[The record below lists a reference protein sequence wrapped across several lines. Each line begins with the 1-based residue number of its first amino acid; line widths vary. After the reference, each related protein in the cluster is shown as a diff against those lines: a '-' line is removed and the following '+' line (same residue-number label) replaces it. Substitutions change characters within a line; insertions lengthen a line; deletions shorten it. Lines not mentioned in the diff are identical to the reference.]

1 MTERPRSYSL
11 SRDGSWQEVGLDQES
26 PGPSSKPSPH
36 AVHSNYPPYY
46 FSRPSYDT
54 TRSFE
59 VRGERA
65 GIPTAARNAVEAN
78 LYRGGSP
85 PALDI
90 QPQTRPVMRTAGSS
104 STSNVVPSIHAQPSQ
119 DSFNSQR
126 AHGVPVSERRA
137 PSASRG
143 LSPYSRPSL
152 HAPRS
157 NSARPSTSRSSSRS
171 GSRPR
176 AVESEVITQP
186 QVSTPSLR
194 PPKPIVIP
202 EHQAV
207 HHTYYASV
215 PGSTTYTAYTT
226 PEVSD
231 VSYNG
236 LPAHAAAPVEDISTV
251 QARPELYPRSSS
263 RTSWR
268 QSLRHSW
275 TLGSFDW
282 EKSSITT
289 NGTFPPFSEFRLS
302 GIDWEHD
309 NYDQQR
315 GVSTLSWINSE
326 HSGDQDI
333 ERLPWGQEPEHSQH
347 LSASSSGQD
356 SAFDKEKNHRADDE
370 RNVRMSGILPD
381 PTIIFWDGESDKEN
395 PMNWTMRK
403 KRVAILSLALF
414 TFITPLASSMFA
426 PSVPQL
432 LSEFGISS
440 RLLSQ
445 FVVSV
450 YVFGFAIGPL
460 IVSPMSEVYGR
471 YPVYIV
477 GYIGFIGFTIGCGLA
492 TSMPI
497 LIVFR
502 FFAGCFGVT
511 PVAIGGGTI
520 ADLFPKEER
529 GKFMGL
535 WALGPML
542 GPMVGPVGGGYL
554 AVALGWRWVFWV
566 ITMASGLLF
575 LITAAFTG
583 ETFAPVLLAR
593 KTARLRRKTANT
605 NLRSKMDTGLPPSTV
620 FWRAVQR
627 PTHMF
632 LRSPIVAAMSIY
644 VSFVYGILYV
654 LFTTFTFVFVE
665 NYGWTPQKSGLVYIG
680 LGIGTII
687 GLFILGSTSDK
698 LCQHLAKKH
707 NNGILRPEYRLPP
720 LMYGGVTVPLG
731 LFLYGWATQYTL
743 YWPIP
748 LAGTVL
754 VGLGIIQTFMCI
766 QTYLVD
772 TFGMHAA
779 SAMAVNTVL
788 RSIAAAFLPMA
799 GLDMYDALGL
809 GWGNSVLGF
818 AACLLVPLPG
828 IFYLYGERVRTN
840 PKYKISL

>member
-1 MTERPRSYSL
+1 
-11 SRDGSWQEVGLDQES
+11 
-26 PGPSSKPSPH
+26 
-36 AVHSNYPPYY
+36 
-46 FSRPSYDT
+46 
-54 TRSFE
+54 
-59 VRGERA
+59 
-65 GIPTAARNAVEAN
+65 
-78 LYRGGSP
+78 
-85 PALDI
+85 
-90 QPQTRPVMRTAGSS
+90 
-104 STSNVVPSIHAQPSQ
+104 
-119 DSFNSQR
+119 
-126 AHGVPVSERRA
+126 
-137 PSASRG
+137 
-143 LSPYSRPSL
+143 
-152 HAPRS
+152 
-157 NSARPSTSRSSSRS
+157 
-171 GSRPR
+171 
-176 AVESEVITQP
+176 
-186 QVSTPSLR
+186 
-194 PPKPIVIP
+194 
-202 EHQAV
+202 
-207 HHTYYASV
+207 
-215 PGSTTYTAYTT
+215 
-226 PEVSD
+226 
-231 VSYNG
+231 
-236 LPAHAAAPVEDISTV
+236 
-251 QARPELYPRSSS
+251 
-263 RTSWR
+263 
-268 QSLRHSW
+268 
-275 TLGSFDW
+275 
-282 EKSSITT
+282 
-289 NGTFPPFSEFRLS
+289 
-302 GIDWEHD
+302 
-309 NYDQQR
+309 
-315 GVSTLSWINSE
+315 
-326 HSGDQDI
+326 
-333 ERLPWGQEPEHSQH
+333 
-347 LSASSSGQD
+347 
-356 SAFDKEKNHRADDE
+356 
-370 RNVRMSGILPD
+370 
-381 PTIIFWDGESDKEN
+381 
-395 PMNWTMRK
+395 
-403 KRVAILSLALF
+403 
-414 TFITPLASSMFA
+414 MFA

-477 GYIGFIGFTIGCGLA
+477 GYIGFIGFTVGCGLA
-492 TSMPI
+492 TSMPM

-529 GKFMGL
+529 GRFMGL

-554 AVALGWRWVFWV
+554 AAALGWRWVFW
-566 ITMASGLLF
+566 SGFLF
-575 LITAAFTG
+575 LVTAAFTR

-593 KTARLRRKTANT
+593 KTARLRRKTGNT
-605 NLRSKMDTGLPPSTV
+605 NLRSKMDNGLTFSTV

-632 LRSPIVAAMSIY
+632 LRSPIVTAMSIY

-665 NYGWTPQKSGLVYIG
+665 NYDWTPQKSGLVYIG
-680 LGIGTII
+680 LGIGTIM

-698 LCQHLAKKH
+698 LCQHLAEKH
-707 NNGILRPEYRLPP
+707 NNGVLKPEYRLPP

-748 LAGTVL
+748 LTGTVL

-788 RSIAAAFLPMA
+788 RSITAAFLPMA

-840 PKYKISL
+840 PKYKINL